1 MQCKPPD
8 MRFYG
13 ELKELNIQF
22 LSLIVEYRRPWQEPV
37 LGLDAGSAA
46 ALSRLSASELDFIAT
61 APGLLAG
68 FTQLP
73 PQPSVCYSSI
83 DLDQLDAKWLSS
95 ARHYCIGIMTYLW
108 QLARR
113 DQLVAALCVGPA
125 SRRISHF
132 AELSFG
138 DIQGCADRAIAQL
151 NARFGDHPTFWPD
164 LIRAARSQDA
174 EFRDL
179 SRLAIIPLTLAEHR
193 LHEYGRPGARAVER
207 IGATQ

>member
-22 LSLIVEYRRPWQEPV
+22 LSLIVDYGKHWQEPV

-46 ALSRLSASELDFIAT
+46 ALCRLSASELDFIAT

-73 PQPSVCYSSI
+73 LQPSVCEARV
-83 DLDQLDAKWLSS
+83 DLDQPDEDWLSS
-95 ARHYCIGIMTYLW
+95 ARHYCIGMMTYLW

-113 DQLVAALCVGPA
+113 DQLVAALCVGPV
-125 SRRISHF
+125 SKRISHF

-151 NARFGDHPTFWPD
+151 SARFGDHPTFWPD

-174 EFRDL
+174 ELRDL

-193 LHEYGRPGARAVER
+193 LQKYGRPGDRAVER
-207 IGATQ
+207 TATQ